1 MKKYYLLIIMFV
13 MSLLLIKDNDYIKKD
28 KYYEESMYVFY
39 EIDGN
44 EVNNPDTSDI
54 HDIVFLL
61 FGYNVV
67 LVVMLCFDRKKFIKY
82 VDVKIQSFIIDI
94 M

>member
-28 KYYEESMYVFY
+28 TYYEESMYVFY

-61 FGYNVV
+61 FGYNLV
-67 LVVMLCFDRKKFIKY
+67 LVVMLFFDRKKFIKY
-82 VDVKIQSFIIDI
+82 IDVKI
-94 M
+94 

>member
-1 MKKYYLLIIMFV
+1 MKKYYLLFIMFV
-13 MSLLLIKDNDYIKKD
+13 MSLLIIKDNDYIKKD
-28 KYYEESMYVFY
+28 TYYEESMYVFY

-61 FGYNVV
+61 FGYNLV
-67 LVVMLCFDRKKFIKY
+67 LVVMLFFDRKKFIKY
-82 VDVKIQSFIIDI
+82 IDVKV
-94 M
+94 

>member
-1 MKKYYLLIIMFV
+1 MKKYYLLIILFM
-13 MSLLLIKDNDYIKKD
+13 MSLLLVKDNDYIKID
-28 KYYEESMYVFY
+28 AYYEESMYVFY

-61 FGYNVV
+61 FGYNVI
-67 LVVMLCFDRKKFIKY
+67 LAIMLFFDRKKFIKY
-82 VDVKIQSFIIDI
+82 IDVKV
-94 M
+94 

>member
-13 MSLLLIKDNDYIKKD
+13 MSLLLIKDNNYIKKD
-28 KYYEESMYVFY
+28 TYYGESMYVFY
-39 EIDGN
+39 EIDSN

-67 LVVMLCFDRKKFIKY
+67 LVVMLFFDRKKFIKY
-82 VDVKIQSFIIDI
+82 IDVKI
-94 M
+94 

>member
-13 MSLLLIKDNDYIKKD
+13 ISLLLIKENDYIKKD
-28 KYYEESMYVFY
+28 TYYEESMYVFY

-61 FGYNVV
+61 FGYNLV
-67 LVVMLCFDRKKFIKY
+67 LVVMLFFDRKKFIKY
-82 VDVKIQSFIIDI
+82 IDVKV
-94 M
+94 

>member
-28 KYYEESMYVFY
+28 TYYGESMYVFY
-39 EIDGN
+39 EMDSN

-82 VDVKIQSFIIDI
+82 VDVKI
-94 M
+94 

>member
-1 MKKYYLLIIMFV
+1 MKKYYLLFIMFV

-28 KYYEESMYVFY
+28 TYYEESMYVFY

-67 LVVMLCFDRKKFIKY
+67 LVVMLFFDRKKLIKY
-82 VDVKIQSFIIDI
+82 IDVKI
-94 M
+94 

>member
-28 KYYEESMYVFY
+28 TYYEESMYVFY

-61 FGYNVV
+61 FGYNLV
-67 LVVMLCFDRKKFIKY
+67 LVVMLFFDRKKFIKY
-82 VDVKIQSFIIDI
+82 IDVKV
-94 M
+94 